1 MSESQTQMGDTQCIG
16 TTFMYNS
23 ITADKF
29 YRCIVNVM
37 VFIKLKGYVIINNI

>member
-29 YRCIVNVM
+29 YRCIVNAM
-37 VFIKLKGYVIINNI
+37 VFKLKGYVIINNI